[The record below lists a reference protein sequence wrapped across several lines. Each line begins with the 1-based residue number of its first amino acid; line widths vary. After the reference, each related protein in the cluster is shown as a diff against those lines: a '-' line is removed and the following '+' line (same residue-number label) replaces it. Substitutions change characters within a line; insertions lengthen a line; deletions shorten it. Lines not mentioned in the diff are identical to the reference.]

1 MSVPPRWRNCP
12 RKGKVIASKSLRV
25 VAQALSKLVTT
36 THYLRLEVATPTCI
50 LKPLAQTRLPLDKF
64 LPFKC
69 PLSTEYDRDLDESQ
83 RFHPSMLVAYTESVE
98 RRMGLVVD
106 LTKTDRYYD
115 KRELLQSGIGH
126 HKIVCAGLVM
136 HTITV

>member
-1 MSVPPRWRNCP
+1 MNKALACTVISSVRS
-12 RKGKVIASKSLRV
+12 KIKVSTLAFCTKAKNFV
-25 VAQALSKLVTT
+25 V
-36 THYLRLEVATPTCI
+36 I
-50 LKPLAQTRLPLDKF
+50 LQFLDKF

-83 RFHPSMLVAYTESVE
+83 RFHPSMLVSYTESVE

-126 HKIVCAGLVM
+126 REIICAGLV
-136 HTITV
+136 I